1 MLGAMSFFTDPTPYF
16 DRWRE
21 QGPALID
28 TPDGQRSWMIA
39 RYDDVVQALS
49 DPGLSSAIA
58 PGGML
63 NHTDPPD
70 HTQLRKPIARAFS
83 TRRVEALRPRIER
96 ITNDLLDAWE
106 TEEEVDVIDTF
117 AYPLPITVICELLGV
132 PERDRD
138 EVRTL
143 TAELLNLETMAE
155 AYGRFAGY
163 VQRLLET
170 KEPGDDVIT
179 ELRSE
184 PNLVQNLVLLITA
197 GHETTVH
204 LIGNG
209 LLALLRDPVTKQK
222 LIDDPLLV
230 PDAVDE
236 FLRHDGPLALGVSRV
251 AATDVVIG
259 GVTIPRS
266 SQVTVSLGAANR
278 DPSRYPDP
286 DVLQLGRNPHVA
298 FGHGIH
304 YCVGARLA
312 RIEGEIAF
320 GTLLRR
326 FPELALAAEP
336 EWRES
341 FIRGLASFR
350 VRPKP

>member
-1 MLGAMSFFTDPTPYF
+1 MSFYTDPTPYF
-16 DRWRE
+16 AEWRE
-21 QGPALID
+21 RGPALVEM
-28 TPDGQRSWMIA
+28 PDGQKTWMIS
-39 RYDDVVQALS
+39 RYDDVVQALGH
-49 DPGLSSAIA
+49 PGLSSALI

-63 NHTDPPD
+63 NHTDPPE
-70 HTQLRKPIARAFS
+70 HTRLRKPIARAFS
-83 TRRVEALRPRIER
+83 TRRMEALRPRIEE
-96 ITNDLLDAWE
+96 IANELLDAWQGA
-106 TEEEVDVIDTF
+106 EEVDVIKTF

-132 PERDRD
+132 PEGDRD
-138 EVRTL
+138 DVRQL
-143 TAELLNLETMAE
+143 SAELLVPDTMVG
-155 AYGRFAGY
+155 AYGRFAAY
-163 VQRLLET
+163 VERLLAV

-179 ELRSE
+179 ELRDE
-184 PNLVQNLVLLITA
+184 PNLVQTLVLLITA
-197 GHETTVH
+197 GHETTVQ

-209 LLALLRDPVTKQK
+209 LLALLRDPD
-222 LIDDPLLV
+222 LWRSLAEDPIMI
-230 PDAVDE
+230 PEAVEE
-236 FLRHDGPLALGVSRV
+236 FLRLDGPVAWGLVRV
-251 AATDVVIG
+251 ATSDVEIG

-278 DPSRYPDP
+278 DPSRFSEPE
-286 DVLQLGRNPHVA
+286 VVQLGRDPHVA

-326 FPELALAAEP
+326 FPELVLAAEP

-341 FIRGLASFR
+341 LIRGLASFR

>member
-1 MLGAMSFFTDPTPYF
+1 MSFFTDPTPYF
-16 DRWRE
+16 DQWRE

-28 TPDGQRSWMIA
+28 TPDGRRAWVIS
-39 RYDDVVQALS
+39 RYDDVVQALGH
-49 DPGLSSAIA
+49 PGLSSAVI

-63 NHTDPPD
+63 NHTDPPE
-70 HTQLRKPIARAFS
+70 HTQLRKPVARAFS
-83 TRRVEALRPRIER
+83 TRRMEALRPRIER

-106 TEEEVDVIDTF
+106 TEDEVDVIDTF

-132 PERDRD
+132 PERDRN

-143 TAELLNLETMAE
+143 TSELMAPETMVE
-155 AYGRFAGY
+155 AYGRFALY
-163 VQRLLET
+163 VQNLLET

-179 ELRSE
+179 DLRDE
-184 PNLVQNLVLLITA
+184 PNLVQTLVLLITA
-197 GHETTVH
+197 GHETTVQ

-209 LLALLRDPVTKQK
+209 LLALLRDPAVKQR
-222 LIDDPLLV
+222 LIDDPILL

-236 FLRHDGPLALGVSRV
+236 FLRLDGPLALGVSRI
-251 AATDVVIG
+251 ATADVEIG

-278 DPSRYPDP
+278 DPSRYSDP
-286 DVLQLGRNPHVA
+286 DVLQLGRDPHVA

-312 RIEGEIAF
+312 RVEGEIAF

>member
-1 MLGAMSFFTDPTPYF
+1 MSFYTDPTPYF
-16 DRWRE
+16 DEWRE
-21 QGPALID
+21 QGPALIE
-28 TPDGQRSWMIA
+28 TPDGQKSWMIS

-49 DPGLSSAIA
+49 HPGLSSAII

-63 NHTDPPD
+63 NHTDPPE

-83 TRRVEALRPRIER
+83 TRRVEALRPHVEQ
-96 ITNDLLDAWE
+96 ITNDLLDVWE
-106 TEEEVDVIDTF
+106 TEDEVDVIGTF

-143 TAELLNLETMAE
+143 TAELMAPETMAD
-155 AYGRFAGY
+155 AYGRLVGY
-163 VQRLLET
+163 VQRLLDT

-179 ELRSE
+179 ELRDQ
-184 PNLVQNLVLLITA
+184 PNLVSTLVLLITA
-197 GHETTVH
+197 GHETTVQ

-209 LLALLRDPVTKQK
+209 LLALLRDPAMKRT
-222 LIDDPLLV
+222 LIDNPILV
-230 PDAVDE
+230 PDAVEE
-236 FLRHDGPLALGVSRV
+236 FLRHDGPFALGVARV
-251 AATDVVIG
+251 ATTDVVIG
-259 GVTIPRS
+259 GVMIPRS

-278 DPSRYPDP
+278 DPSRFPEP
-286 DVLQLGRNPHVA
+286 DVLELGRDPHVA

-336 EWRES
+336 EWRET

>member
-1 MLGAMSFFTDPTPYF
+1 MSFFVDPTPYF
-16 DRWRE
+16 DEWRE
-21 QGPALID
+21 HGPALVE
-28 TPDGQRSWMIA
+28 TPDGQKAWMVS

-49 DPGLSSAIA
+49 HPDLSSTII

-63 NHTDPPD
+63 NHTDPPE
-70 HTQLRKPIARAFS
+70 HTRLRKPIARVFS
-83 TRRVEALRPRIER
+83 TRRMEALRPRVEQ
-96 ITNDLLDAWE
+96 ITNELLDAWE
-106 TEEEVDVIDTF
+106 TEDEVDVIDSF

-132 PERDRD
+132 PEGDRD
-138 EVRTL
+138 ELRTL
-143 TAELLNLETMAE
+143 TAELMVPATMAD
-155 AYGRFAGY
+155 AYGRFAIF
-163 VQRLLET
+163 VQHLLDT

-179 ELRSE
+179 ELRDE
-184 PNLVQNLVLLITA
+184 PNLVQTLVLLITA
-197 GHETTVH
+197 GHETTVQ

-209 LLALLRDPVTKQK
+209 LLALLRDPAMMRK
-222 LIDDPLLV
+222 LIDDPILV

-236 FLRHDGPLALGVSRV
+236 LLRYDGPLALGTSRI
-251 AATDVVIG
+251 ATSDVVIG

-266 SQVTVSLGAANR
+266 SLVAVSLGAANR
-278 DPSRYPDP
+278 DPSRFPEPDA
-286 DVLQLGRNPHVA
+286 LQLGRDPHVG

-326 FPELALAAEP
+326 FPELVLAAEP
-336 EWRES
+336 EWREAI
-341 FIRGLASFR
+341 IRGLASFR

>member
-1 MLGAMSFFTDPTPYF
+1 MSFFADPTPYF

-21 QGPALID
+21 QGPVLTE
-28 TPDGQRSWMIA
+28 TPDGQTSWVIS

-49 DPGLSSAIA
+49 HPGLSSAII

-63 NHTDPPD
+63 NHLDPPD
-70 HTQLRKPIARAFS
+70 HARLRKPIARAFS
-83 TRRVEALRPRIER
+83 TRRMEALRPRIER
-96 ITNDLLDAWE
+96 IANDLLDAWE
-106 TEEEVDVIDTF
+106 TEDEVDVIETF
-117 AYPLPITVICELLGV
+117 AYPLPITVICELMGV

-138 EVRTL
+138 ELRKL
-143 TAELLNLETMAE
+143 TAELLAPATMAE
-155 AYGRFAGY
+155 AYGELSAWAQRF
-163 VQRLLET
+163 VET
-170 KEPGDDVIT
+170 KELGDDVIT
-179 ELRSE
+179 ELRDE
-184 PNLVQNLVLLITA
+184 PNLASTVVLLITA
-197 GHETTVH
+197 GHETTVQ

-209 LLALLRDPVTKQK
+209 LLALLRDPAMKRT
-222 LIDDPLLV
+222 LIDNPILL
-230 PDAVDE
+230 PDAVE
-236 FLRHDGPLALGVSRV
+236 ELLRHDGPLALGVGRV
-251 AATDVVIG
+251 AVSDVVIG

-286 DVLQLGRNPHVA
+286 DAVRLGRDPHVA

-320 GTLLRR
+320 ETLLRR
-326 FPELALAAEP
+326 FPELVLAAEP
-336 EWRES
+336 EWREA

>member
-1 MLGAMSFFTDPTPYF
+1 MSFFADPTPYF
-16 DRWRE
+16 DKWRE
-21 QGPALID
+21 QGPALIE
-28 TPDGQRSWMIA
+28 TPDGQKTWMIS

-49 DPGLSSAIA
+49 HPGLSSAFV

-63 NHTDPPD
+63 NHTDPPE
-70 HTQLRKPIARAFS
+70 HTRLRKPIARAFA
-83 TRRVEALRPRIER
+83 TRRVEALRPRIEQ
-96 ITNDLLDAWE
+96 ITNELLGTWEDA
-106 TEEEVDVIDTF
+106 EEVDVIETF
-117 AYPLPITVICELLGV
+117 AYPLPIAVICELLGV
-132 PERDRD
+132 PEEDRD
-138 EVRTL
+138 EIRRL
-143 TAELLNLETMAE
+143 SGELLAPQTMAD
-155 AYGRFAGY
+155 AFVRFAGY
-163 VQRLLET
+163 VQQLLNT

-179 ELRSE
+179 ELRDE
-184 PNLVQNLVLLITA
+184 PNLVPNLVLLITA
-197 GHETTVH
+197 GHETTVQ

-209 LLALLRDPVTKQK
+209 LLALLRDPVVKRRV
-222 LIDDPLLV
+222 IDDPIALPEVVEELL
-230 PDAVDE
+230 
-236 FLRHDGPLALGVSRV
+236 RYDGPFATGIVRV
-251 AATDVVIG
+251 ATTDVVVG

-286 DVLQLGRNPHVA
+286 DVLRLGRDPHVT

-312 RIEGEIAF
+312 RVEGEIAF

>member
-1 MLGAMSFFTDPTPYF
+1 MSFFTDPVPYF
-16 DRWRE
+16 DEWRK
-21 QGPALID
+21 QGPAPVEA
-28 TPDGQRSWMIA
+28 PDGRQVWMIS
-39 RYDDVVQALS
+39 RYDDVVAALNH
-49 DPGLSSAIA
+49 PGLSSAIA
-58 PGGML
+58 PDGML
-63 NHTDPPD
+63 NHTDPPE
-70 HTQLRKPIARAFS
+70 HTRLRKPVARAFS
-83 TRRVEALRPRIER
+83 TRRMEALRPRIEQ

-106 TEEEVDVIDTF
+106 TEGEVDVISTF

-132 PERDRD
+132 PERDRE
-138 EVRTL
+138 EVREL
-143 TAELLNLETMAE
+143 TSALLTPETMVE
-155 AYGRFAGY
+155 AYGRFAQY

-179 ELRSE
+179 ELRDE

-197 GHETTVH
+197 GHETTVQ

-209 LLALLRDPVTKQK
+209 LLALLRDPAMKQRVV
-222 LIDDPLLV
+222 DDPLLL
-230 PDAVDE
+230 PDAVE
-236 FLRHDGPLALGVSRV
+236 ELLRYDPPLAEGVSRT
-251 AATDVVIG
+251 ATTDVVIG

-266 SQVTVSLGAANR
+266 AQVTISLGAANR

-286 DVLQLGRNPHVA
+286 DVLQLGRDPHVT

-304 YCVGARLA
+304 YCLGARLA

-320 GTLLRR
+320 ATLLRR
-326 FPELALAAEP
+326 FPELVLAAEP
-336 EWRES
+336 EWRET

>member
-1 MLGAMSFFTDPTPYF
+1 
-16 DRWRE
+16 
-21 QGPALID
+21 
-28 TPDGQRSWMIA
+28 
-39 RYDDVVQALS
+39 
-49 DPGLSSAIA
+49 
-58 PGGML
+58 
-63 NHTDPPD
+63 
-70 HTQLRKPIARAFS
+70 
-83 TRRVEALRPRIER
+83 
-96 ITNDLLDAWE
+96 
-106 TEEEVDVIDTF
+106 
-117 AYPLPITVICELLGV
+117 
-132 PERDRD
+132 
-138 EVRTL
+138 
-143 TAELLNLETMAE
+143 
-155 AYGRFAGY
+155 
-163 VQRLLET
+163 
-170 KEPGDDVIT
+170 
-179 ELRSE
+179 
-184 PNLVQNLVLLITA
+184 
-197 GHETTVH
+197 VH

-209 LLALLRDPVTKQK
+209 LLALLRDPVMKQR
-222 LIDDPLLV
+222 LIDDPILI

-236 FLRHDGPLALGVSRV
+236 LLRYDPPLALGVSRI
-251 AATDVVIG
+251 ATSDVVIG
-259 GVTIPRS
+259 GVTIPQS

-286 DVLQLGRNPHVA
+286 DVLQLGRDPHVS

>member
-1 MLGAMSFFTDPTPYF
+1 MSIFSDPTPYF
-16 DRWRE
+16 DEWRA
-21 QGPALID
+21 QGPALVE
-28 TPDGQRSWMIA
+28 TPDGLKSWMIA
-39 RYDDVVQALS
+39 RHDDVVQALS
-49 DPGLSSAIA
+49 HPGLSSAVI

-63 NHTDPPD
+63 NHTDPPE
-70 HTQLRKPIARAFS
+70 HTRLRKPIARAFS
-83 TRRVEALRPRIER
+83 SRRMEALRPRIEQ

-106 TEEEVDVIDTF
+106 TEDEVDVITTF

-132 PERDRD
+132 PERDRKD
-138 EVRTL
+138 VQKL
-143 TAELLNLETMAE
+143 SAELMAPATMAE
-155 AYGRFAGY
+155 AYGKFAAY
-163 VQRLLET
+163 VQGLLET

-179 ELRSE
+179 ELRDE

-197 GHETTVH
+197 GHETTVQ
-204 LIGNG
+204 LIGSG
-209 LLALLRDPVTKQK
+209 LLALLRDPAMKQR
-222 LIDDPLLV
+222 LIDDPLLI
-230 PDAVDE
+230 PDAVE
-236 FLRHDGPLALGVSRV
+236 ELLRHDGPFATGLNRV
-251 AATDVVIG
+251 ATTDVVIG
-259 GVTIPRS
+259 GVTIPQS
-266 SQVTVSLGAANR
+266 SLVTVSLGAANR
-278 DPSRYPDP
+278 DPSRYSDP
-286 DVLQLGRNPHVA
+286 NVLQLGRDPHVG

-336 EWRES
+336 EWREA

>member
-1 MLGAMSFFTDPTPYF
+1 MSFFKDPKPYF
-16 DRWRE
+16 DRWHE
-21 QGPALID
+21 QGPALVE
-28 TPDGQRSWMIA
+28 TPDGQRSWMIS

-49 DPGLSSAIA
+49 HPGLSSAII

-63 NHTDPPD
+63 NHTDPPE

-83 TRRVEALRPRIER
+83 TRRMEALRPRIQQ
-96 ITNDLLDAWE
+96 ITNELLDAWE
-106 TEEEVDVIDTF
+106 TEDEVDVIDTF

-132 PERDRD
+132 PERDRK
-138 EVRTL
+138 EVRNL
-143 TAELLNLETMAE
+143 TAELLAPETMAE
-155 AYGRFAGY
+155 AYGRFAMY
-163 VQRLLET
+163 VQRLLDT

-179 ELRSE
+179 ELRDE
-184 PNLVQNLVLLITA
+184 PNLVNTLVLLITA
-197 GHETTVH
+197 GHETTVQ

-209 LLALLRDPVTKQK
+209 LLALLRDPAMKQK
-222 LIDDPLLV
+222 LVDDPIMI
-230 PDAVDE
+230 PEAVE
-236 FLRHDGPLALGVSRV
+236 ELLRHDGPFAWGIART
-251 AATDVVIG
+251 ATSDVEIG

-278 DPSRYPDP
+278 DPSRFPDP
-286 DVLQLGRNPHVA
+286 DVLQLGRDPHVT

-336 EWRES
+336 EWREA

>member
-1 MLGAMSFFTDPTPYF
+1 MSFFADPTPYF
-16 DRWRE
+16 DNWRE
-21 QGPALID
+21 RGPSLIEG
-28 TPDGQRSWMIA
+28 PDGQETWMIA
-39 RYDDVVQALS
+39 RYDEVVQAL
-49 DPGLSSAIA
+49 DHPGLSSAVI

-63 NHTDPPD
+63 NHTDPPE
-70 HTQLRKPIARAFS
+70 HTQLRKPVARAFS
-83 TRRVEALRPRIER
+83 TRRMEALRPRIEQ

-106 TEEEVDVIDTF
+106 TADEVDVIQTF

-132 PERDRD
+132 PERDR
-138 EVRTL
+138 EMVRTL
-143 TAELLNLETMAE
+143 TSELLAPATMVD

-163 VQRLLET
+163 VQQLLET

-179 ELRSE
+179 ELRDE

-197 GHETTVH
+197 GHETTVQ

-209 LLALLRDPVTKQK
+209 LLAILRDPAVRQK
-222 LIDDPLLV
+222 LVDDPILL
-230 PDAVDE
+230 PDAVEE
-236 FLRHDGPLALGVSRV
+236 FLRLDGPLALGVGRV
-251 AATDVVIG
+251 ATSDVIIG
-259 GVTIPRS
+259 GVEIPRS

-278 DPSRYPDP
+278 DPSRYSDP
-286 DVLQLGRNPHVA
+286 DVLQLGRDPHVA

-312 RIEGEIAF
+312 RIEAEIAF

-326 FPELALAAEP
+326 FPELVLAAEP

>member
-1 MLGAMSFFTDPTPYF
+1 MSFFADPAPYF
-16 DRWRE
+16 DNWRE
-21 QGPALID
+21 RGPALIEG
-28 TPDGQRSWMIA
+28 PDGQETWMIA
-39 RYDDVVQALS
+39 RYDDVVQALNH
-49 DPGLSSAIA
+49 PGLSSAFI

-63 NHTDPPD
+63 NHTDPPE
-70 HTQLRKPIARAFS
+70 HTQLRKPVARAFS
-83 TRRVEALRPRIER
+83 TRRMEALRPRIQQ
-96 ITNDLLDAWE
+96 ITNELLDAWD

-132 PERDRD
+132 PESDRN
-138 EVRTL
+138 EVRALARDLL
-143 TAELLNLETMAE
+143 TLETATE
-155 AYGRFAGY
+155 AFGRFVVY

-179 ELRSE
+179 ELRDE

-209 LLALLRDPVTKQK
+209 LLALLRDPVMKQR
-222 LIDDPLLV
+222 LIEDPLLI

-236 FLRHDGPLALGVSRV
+236 LLRLDGPLATGLIRV
-251 AATDVVIG
+251 ATTDVIIG
-259 GVTIPRS
+259 GVEIPRS

-278 DPSRYPDP
+278 DPSRYSDP
-286 DVLQLGRNPHVA
+286 DVLQLGRDPHVA

-312 RIEGEIAF
+312 RIEAEIAF

-326 FPELALAAEP
+326 FPELVLAAEP

>member
-1 MLGAMSFFTDPTPYF
+1 MSFFSDPTPYF
-16 DRWRE
+16 DEWRE
-21 QGPALID
+21 QGPALVE
-28 TPDGQRSWMIA
+28 TPDGQKSWMIA

-49 DPGLSSAIA
+49 HPGLSSAFI

-63 NHTDPPD
+63 THTDPPE
-70 HTQLRKPIARAFS
+70 HTRLRKPIARVFS
-83 TRRVEALRPRIER
+83 TRRVEALRPRIQQ
-96 ITNDLLDAWE
+96 ITNELLDAWE
-106 TEEEVDVIDTF
+106 TEEEVDVIGTF
-117 AYPLPITVICELLGV
+117 AYPLPIAVICELLGV
-132 PERDRD
+132 PAQDRNV
-138 EVRTL
+138 VRTL
-143 TAELLNLETMAE
+143 SSELIAPETMVD
-155 AYGRFAGY
+155 AYGRFAVY
-163 VQRLLET
+163 VQNLLDT

-179 ELRSE
+179 ELRDE
-184 PNLVQNLVLLITA
+184 PNLVVNLVLLITA
-197 GHETTVH
+197 GHETTVQ

-209 LLALLRDPVTKQK
+209 LLALLRDPAMKRK
-222 LIDDPLLV
+222 LIDDPILI
-230 PDAVDE
+230 PDAVE
-236 FLRHDGPLALGVSRV
+236 ELLRYDGPFPTGLIRI
-251 AATDVVIG
+251 ATSDVVIG

-266 SQVTVSLGAANR
+266 SQVMISLGAANR
-278 DPSRYPDP
+278 DPSRFADP

-320 GTLLRR
+320 GALLRR

>member
-1 MLGAMSFFTDPTPYF
+1 MSFFADPTPYF
-16 DRWRE
+16 DRWLE
-21 QGPALID
+21 QGPALIE
-28 TPDGQRSWMIA
+28 TPDGQTSWMIS

-49 DPGLSSAIA
+49 HPGLSSAII

-63 NHTDPPD
+63 NHSDPPE
-70 HTQLRKPIARAFS
+70 HTRARKPIARAFS
-83 TRRVEALRPRIER
+83 TRRMEALRPRIEK
-96 ITNDLLDAWE
+96 IANDLLDAWD
-106 TEEEVDVIDTF
+106 TEDEVDVIETF
-117 AYPLPITVICELLGV
+117 AYPLPIAVICELLGV
-132 PERDRD
+132 PEKDRNL
-138 EVRTL
+138 VRTL
-143 TAELLNLETMAE
+143 SAELLAPETMVE
-155 AYGRFAGY
+155 AFGRFAGY
-163 VQRLLET
+163 AQSLLNT

-179 ELRSE
+179 ELRDE
-184 PNLVQNLVLLITA
+184 PNLVANLVLLITA
-197 GHETTVH
+197 GHETTVQ

-209 LLALLRDPVTKQK
+209 LLALLRDPAMKQR
-222 LIDDPLLV
+222 LIDNPILL

-236 FLRHDGPLALGVSRV
+236 LLRHDGPFATGIVRV
-251 AATDVVIG
+251 ATSDVIIG

-286 DVLQLGRNPHVA
+286 DVLQLGRDPHVA

-326 FPELALAAEP
+326 FPELVLAAEP

>member
-1 MLGAMSFFTDPTPYF
+1 MSFFTDPKPYF
-16 DRWRE
+16 DRWHE
-21 QGPALID
+21 QGPALIE
-28 TPDGQRSWMIA
+28 TPDGQKSWMIS

-49 DPGLSSAIA
+49 HPGLSSALI

-63 NHTDPPD
+63 NHTDPPE
-70 HTQLRKPIARAFS
+70 HTQQRKPIARAFA
-83 TRRVEALRPRIER
+83 TRRVEALRPRIEQ
-96 ITNDLLDAWE
+96 IANDLLDAWE
-106 TEEEVDVIDTF
+106 TEEEVDVISTF
-117 AYPLPITVICELLGV
+117 AHPLPMTVICELLGL
-132 PERDRD
+132 PEKDRD

-143 TAELLNLETMAE
+143 TAALLAPETMAE
-155 AYGRFAGY
+155 AYGRFAVY
-163 VQRLLET
+163 VQRLLDT

-179 ELRSE
+179 ELRDE
-184 PNLVQNLVLLITA
+184 PNLVNTLVLLITA
-197 GHETTVH
+197 GHETTVQ

-209 LLALLRDPVTKQK
+209 LLALLRDPAMRRK
-222 LIDDPLLV
+222 LIDDPILV
-230 PDAVDE
+230 PDAVE
-236 FLRHDGPLALGVSRV
+236 ELLRYDGPFALGIGRV
-251 AATDVVIG
+251 AGADVVIG

-278 DPSRYPDP
+278 DPSRFSDP
-286 DVLQLGRNPHVA
+286 DALQLGRDPHVT

>member
-1 MLGAMSFFTDPTPYF
+1 MSFFADPTPYF
-16 DRWRE
+16 DQWRE

-28 TPDGQRSWMIA
+28 SPDGQKTWMIS

-49 DPGLSSAIA
+49 HPGLSSAIV

-63 NHTDPPD
+63 NHTDPPE
-70 HTQLRKPIARAFS
+70 HSQLRKPIARAFS
-83 TRRVEALRPRIER
+83 TRRMEALRPRIER

-117 AYPLPITVICELLGV
+117 AYPLPITVICELMGV
-132 PERDRD
+132 PESDRS

-143 TAELLNLETMAE
+143 TSGLMAPDTMVE
-155 AYGRFAGY
+155 AYGKFALY
-163 VQRLLET
+163 LQRLLET

-179 ELRSE
+179 ELRDE

-197 GHETTVH
+197 GHETTVQ

-209 LLALLRDPVTKQK
+209 LLALLRDPVMKQR
-222 LIDDPLLV
+222 LIDDPILI

-236 FLRHDGPLALGVSRV
+236 LLRYDGPLALGVSRI
-251 AATDVVIG
+251 ATSDVVIG
-259 GVTIPRS
+259 GVTIPQS

-278 DPSRYPDP
+278 DRTRYPDP
-286 DVLQLGRNPHVA
+286 DALQLGRDPHVS

-304 YCVGARLA
+304 YCVGAQLA

-336 EWRES
+336 EWREA

>member
-1 MLGAMSFFTDPTPYF
+1 MSFFTDPTQYF
-16 DRWRE
+16 DQWRT
-21 QGPALID
+21 QGVAQIE
-28 TPDGQRSWMIA
+28 TPDGQTTWMIS

-49 DPGLSSAIA
+49 HPGLSSSVI

-63 NHTDPPD
+63 NHTDPPE
-70 HTQLRKPIARAFS
+70 HTRLRKPVARAFS
-83 TRRVEALRPRIER
+83 TRRMESLRPRIER
-96 ITNDLLDAWE
+96 ITNDLLDSWE
-106 TEEEVDVIDTF
+106 TEDEVDVISTF

-138 EVRTL
+138 EIRSL
-143 TAELLNLETMAE
+143 TAELMDPQTMVE
-155 AYGRFAGY
+155 AYGSFAAY

-179 ELRSE
+179 ELRDQ
-184 PNLVQNLVLLITA
+184 PNLVQTLVLLITA
-197 GHETTVH
+197 GHETTVQ

-209 LLALLRDPVTKQK
+209 LLALLRDPDMKRRLV
-222 LIDDPLLV
+222 DDPILI

-236 FLRHDGPLALGVSRV
+236 LLRYDGPFTTGLVRV
-251 AATDVVIG
+251 ATSDVVIG

-286 DVLQLGRNPHVA
+286 DVLQLGRDPHVA

-326 FPELALAAEP
+326 FPELVLAAEP

>member
-1 MLGAMSFFTDPTPYF
+1 MSFFTDPTPYF
-16 DRWRE
+16 DEWLG
-21 QGPALID
+21 QGPALIE
-28 TPDGQRSWMIA
+28 TPDGQPTWLIA

-49 DPGLSSAIA
+49 HPGLSSALI

-70 HTQLRKPIARAFS
+70 HTRLRKPVARAFS
-83 TRRVEALRPRIER
+83 TRRVEALRPRIEQ
-96 ITNDLLDAWE
+96 IANELLDAWE
-106 TEEEVDVIDTF
+106 TEEEVDVINTF

-132 PERDRD
+132 PESDRD

-143 TAELLNLETMAE
+143 SSELLAPATTAE
-155 AYGRFAGY
+155 AYGRFVAY
-163 VQRLLET
+163 TERLLAT

-179 ELRSE
+179 ELRDE
-184 PNLVQNLVLLITA
+184 PNLVQNLVLLISA
-197 GHETTVH
+197 GHETTVQ
-204 LIGNG
+204 LIGSG
-209 LLALLRDPVTKQK
+209 LLALLRDPAMKQR
-222 LIDDPLLV
+222 LIDDPLLI
-230 PDAVDE
+230 PDAVE
-236 FLRHDGPLALGVSRV
+236 ELLRFDGPFPTGLPRV
-251 AATDVVIG
+251 ATTDVVIG

-266 SQVTVSLGAANR
+266 SQVTISLGAANR
-278 DPSRYPDP
+278 DPSRYSDP
-286 DVLQLGRNPHVA
+286 DVLQLGRDPHVA

-312 RIEGEIAF
+312 RIEGEIAL

-326 FPELALAAEP
+326 FPELVLAAEP

>member
-1 MLGAMSFFTDPTPYF
+1 MSFFTDPTPYF
-16 DRWRE
+16 NEWRAR
-21 QGPALID
+21 GPALVE
-28 TPDGQRSWMIA
+28 TPDGQTSWVIS

-49 DPGLSSAIA
+49 HPALSSAII

-63 NHTDPPD
+63 NHTDPPE

-83 TRRVEALRPRIER
+83 TRRVEALRPRIEE
-96 ITNDLLDAWE
+96 ITNELLDAWQGA
-106 TEEEVDVIDTF
+106 EEVDVVETF
-117 AYPLPITVICELLGV
+117 AYPLPITVICELLGL
-132 PERDRD
+132 PEEDRN
-138 EVRTL
+138 EVRGL
-143 TAELLNLETMAE
+143 TSDLLNPATMAE
-155 AYGRFAGY
+155 AYGRFAAY

-170 KEPGDDVIT
+170 KEPGDDLIT
-179 ELRSE
+179 ELRDG
-184 PNLVQNLVLLITA
+184 PNLVNTLVLLITA
-197 GHETTVH
+197 GHETTAH

-209 LLALLRDPVTKQK
+209 LLALLRRPALKQS
-222 LIDDPLLV
+222 LIDDPILI
-230 PDAVDE
+230 PEAVEE
-236 FLRHDGPLALGVSRV
+236 FLRHDGPLALGVGRV
-251 AATDVVIG
+251 TTSDVVIG

-278 DPSRYPDP
+278 DPSRFPGP
-286 DVLQLGRNPHVA
+286 DVVQLGRDPHVA

-312 RIEGEIAF
+312 CIEGEIAF

-326 FPELALAAEP
+326 FPELALVAEP

>member
-1 MLGAMSFFTDPTPYF
+1 MSFFTDPTPYF
-16 DRWRE
+16 DEWRAM
-21 QGPALID
+21 GPALID
-28 TPDGQRSWMIA
+28 TPDGAKAWVIS

-49 DPGLSSAIA
+49 HPDLSSAVI

-63 NHTDPPD
+63 NHTDPPE
-70 HTQLRKPIARAFS
+70 HTRLRKPIARAFS
-83 TRRVEALRPRIER
+83 TRRMEALRPCIEK
-96 ITNDLLDAWE
+96 IANDLLDEWE
-106 TEEEVDVIDTF
+106 TADEVDVISSF
-117 AYPLPITVICELLGV
+117 AQPLPITVICELLGV
-132 PERDRD
+132 PEGDRD

-143 TAELLNLETMAE
+143 TAQLMAPETMAE
-155 AYGRFAGY
+155 AYGRFALY
-163 VQRLLET
+163 VQGLLET

-179 ELRSE
+179 ELRDE
-184 PNLVQNLVLLITA
+184 PNLVQTLVLLITA
-197 GHETTVH
+197 GHETTVQ

-209 LLALLRDPVTKQK
+209 LLALLRAPAVKRALLDNPV
-222 LIDDPLLV
+222 LV
-230 PDAVDE
+230 PDAVE
-236 FLRHDGPLALGVSRV
+236 ELLRYDGPFALGVGRV
-251 AATDVVIG
+251 ATADVVVG
-259 GVTIPRS
+259 GVMIPKS

-278 DPSRYPDP
+278 DPSRFPDP
-286 DVLQLGRNPHVA
+286 DVVQLGRDPHVT

-336 EWRES
+336 EWRET

>member
-1 MLGAMSFFTDPTPYF
+1 MSFFTDPTPYF
-16 DRWRE
+16 HLWRE
-21 QGPALID
+21 QGPFLTE
-28 TPDGQRSWMIA
+28 TPDGQKSWVIS

-49 DPGLSSAIA
+49 HPGLSSAII

-63 NHTDPPD
+63 NHTDPPE
-70 HTQLRKPIARAFS
+70 HTHLRKPIARAFT
-83 TRRVEALRPRIER
+83 TRRMEALRPRIAQ
-96 ITNDLLDAWE
+96 ITEKLLDAWE
-106 TEEEVDVIDTF
+106 TEDEVDVIASF

-132 PERDRD
+132 PEGERD
-138 EVRTL
+138 ELRTL
-143 TAELLNLETMAE
+143 TSELLVPETMAG
-155 AYGRFAGY
+155 AYGRFAVF
-163 VQRLLET
+163 VQRLLDT

-179 ELRSE
+179 ELRDE
-184 PNLVQNLVLLITA
+184 PNLVQTLVLLITA
-197 GHETTVH
+197 GHETTVQ

-209 LLALLRDPVTKQK
+209 LLALLRDPAMKRR
-222 LIDDPLLV
+222 LIDDPLLI

-236 FLRHDGPLALGVSRV
+236 LLRYDGPLAMGVGRI
-251 AATDVVIG
+251 ATSDVVIG

-266 SQVTVSLGAANR
+266 AHVTVSLGAANR
-278 DPSRYPDP
+278 DPSRYPNP
-286 DVLQLGRNPHVA
+286 DALQLGRDPHVA

-304 YCVGARLA
+304 FCVGARLA

-326 FPELALAAEP
+326 FPELVLAAEP